1 MKSERSAG
9 LFARLSKA
17 NSSEVREFA
26 DDAIN
31 NLGVPGTHLSSP
43 LPHALH
49 VCVCVPDRQFAVVAR
64 SVEGEEEE
72 EEEEVVMA
80 IDTRDENE
88 QGNRR
93 PVMPTLR
100 RRTGAATVRETEA
113 EKAAREK
120 LQRTYIKRRQIIN
133 EILQTEKVYVKNV
146 GLTVT
151 VLRSCWSS
159 RVVGALDDV
168 S

>member
-1 MKSERSAG
+1 
-9 LFARLSKA
+9 
-17 NSSEVREFA
+17 
-26 DDAIN
+26 
-31 NLGVPGTHLSSP
+31 
-43 LPHALH
+43 
-49 VCVCVPDRQFAVVAR
+49 
-64 SVEGEEEE
+64 VEGEEEE

-88 QGNRR
+88 QGSRR

-100 RRTGAATVRETEA
+100 RRTGAATIRETEA
-113 EKAAREK
+113 EKAEREK

-159 RVVGALDDV
+159 RVVAFHWVVLDTM
-168 S
+168 